1 MTSTGEAFPYATAAA
16 FRAALRDRLSVLAR
30 AGGHGLDELQ
40 RQFAYDRLLA
50 RAFTG
55 PDADRWVL
63 KGAGA
68 LLVRLP
74 EAQHSRDIDL
84 AFTPAAV
91 PGDVLTGPQDDD
103 AVEDAVMSLID
114 AAGRDLGDHFR
125 FEITR
130 TSRLQEA
137 AKGRRLHVVAYLG
150 ARYAAF
156 HVDVV
161 VGTAM
166 TGAPQTASPLVA
178 LTIPGL
184 VRPGYRLFPLADHV
198 ADKLCAIVEV
208 HDRAGGP
215 HVSTRVK
222 DLVDL
227 ALIARTQQLA
237 ADASI
242 LAVRVGAA
250 HRGLRLPE
258 RFAVP
263 DLEVRRRGYPARAR
277 EAPGVVPDFDA
288 AVGLVASFLDPVLD
302 GTARGAWNPT
312 QHNGNRPQARRSP
325 DLGAGVGEPEA
336 GVAGCALGQG

>member
-1 MTSTGEAFPYATAAA
+1 
-16 FRAALRDRLSVLAR
+16 V
-30 AGGHGLDELQ
+30 GGHGLDELQ

-50 RAFTG
+50 RAFMG
-55 PDADRWVL
+55 PDAERWVL

-74 EAQHSRDIDL
+74 EARHSRDIDL
-84 AFTPAAV
+84 AFTPTPVQGDLPADPQDGAAV
-91 PGDVLTGPQDDD
+91 EA
-103 AVEDAVMSLID
+103 AVRSLVD

-130 TSRLQEA
+130 TSPLQEA
-137 AKGRRLHVVAYLG
+137 AKGRRLHVVAYLD

-166 TGAPQTASPLVA
+166 TGVPQTASPLVA

-184 VRPGYRLFPLADHV
+184 VRPEYRLFPLADHV
-198 ADKLCAIVEV
+198 ADKVCAIVEV

-215 HVSTRVK
+215 HASTRVK

-227 ALIARTQQLA
+227 ALIARTQKVA
-237 ADASI
+237 ADAAL

-250 HRGLRLPE
+250 HRGLNLPA

-263 DLEVRRRGYPARAR
+263 DLEVWRRGYPTKAR
-277 EAPGVVPDFDA
+277 EVPGVVPDFDT

-302 GTARGAWNPT
+302 GTVRGAWNPAV
-312 QHNGNRPQARRSP
+312 ARW
-325 DLGAGVGEPEA
+325 E
-336 GVAGCALGQG
+336 

>member
-1 MTSTGEAFPYATAAA
+1 MTSAAESFPYTTAAA

-74 EAQHSRDIDL
+74 EARHSRDIDL
-84 AFTPAAV
+84 AFSATPLR
-91 PGDVLTGPQDDD
+91 GDELASPQGDD
-103 AVEDAVMSLID
+103 AVEDAARSLID

-130 TSRLQEA
+130 TSGLQEA
-137 AKGRRLHVVAYLG
+137 ARGRRLHVVAYLG

-166 TGAPQTASPLVA
+166 TGVPQPASPLVA

-184 VRPGYRLFPLADHV
+184 VRPEYRLFPLADHV

-208 HDRAGGP
+208 HDRASGLQA
-215 HVSTRVK
+215 STRVK

-227 ALIARTQQLA
+227 ALIAKTQKLA
-237 ADASI
+237 ANAAI

-250 HRGLRLPE
+250 HRGLKLPA

-263 DLEVRRRGYPARAR
+263 DLEVWRRGYPAKAR
-277 EAPGVVPDFDA
+277 EVPGVVPDFDA
-288 AVGLVASFLDPVLD
+288 AVHLVASLLDPILN
-302 GTARGAWNPT
+302 GTARGEWNPT
-312 QHNGNRPQARRSP
+312 ATRW
-325 DLGAGVGEPEA
+325 E
-336 GVAGCALGQG
+336 

>member
-1 MTSTGEAFPYATAAA
+1 MTSAADSFPYATAAA
-16 FRAALRDRLSVLAR
+16 FRVALRDRLSSLAR
-30 AGGHGLDELQ
+30 VGGHGLDELQ

-50 RAFTG
+50 RAFMG

-74 EAQHSRDIDL
+74 EARHSRDIDL
-84 AFTPAAV
+84 AFTPV
-91 PGDVLTGPQDDD
+91 PVLGDVLTGSDDGA
-103 AVEDAVMSLID
+103 AVEDAVMSLVD

-130 TSRLQEA
+130 TSGLQEA

-161 VGTAM
+161 AGTAM
-166 TGAPQTASPLVA
+166 TGVPQTASPLVA

-184 VRPGYRLFPLADHV
+184 VRPEYRLFPLADHV

-208 HDRAGGP
+208 HDRTSGLQA
-215 HVSTRVK
+215 STRVK

-227 ALIARTQQLA
+227 ALIAKTQQLA
-237 ADASI
+237 ADATI

-250 HRGLRLPE
+250 HRGLPLPA

-263 DLEVRRRGYPARAR
+263 DLEVWRRGYPAKVR
-277 EAPGVVPDFDA
+277 EVPGVVLDFDA
-288 AVGLVASFLDPVLD
+288 AVRLVASLLDPVLD
-302 GTARGAWNPT
+302 GTARGSWSPT
-312 QHNGNRPQARRSP
+312 VMRW
-325 DLGAGVGEPEA
+325 E
-336 GVAGCALGQG
+336 

>member
-1 MTSTGEAFPYATAAA
+1 MTSAGEAFPYVTAAA
-16 FRAALRDRLSVLAR
+16 FRAALRDRLSVLVR

-50 RAFTG
+50 RAFMG

-74 EAQHSRDIDL
+74 EARHSRDIDL
-84 AFTPAAV
+84 AFAPSPV
-91 PGDVLTGPQDDD
+91 QGVLASPQDDD
-103 AVEDAVMSLID
+103 AVEDAVMSLVD

-130 TSRLQEA
+130 TSRLREA
-137 AKGRRLHVVAYLG
+137 AKGRRLHVVTYLG

-166 TGAPQTASPLVA
+166 TGVPQTASPLVA

-184 VRPGYRLFPLADHV
+184 VRPGYRLFQLADHV

-208 HDRAGGP
+208 HDRASGLQA
-215 HVSTRVK
+215 STRVK

-227 ALIARTQQLA
+227 ALIAATQQLA

-242 LAVRVGAA
+242 LAVRVGAS
-250 HRGLRLPE
+250 HRGLRLPAQ
-258 RFAVP
+258 FAVP
-263 DLEVRRRGYPARAR
+263 DLAVWRRGYPAKAR

-288 AVGLVASFLDPVLD
+288 AVRLVASFLDPVLD
-302 GTARGAWNPT
+302 GTARGDWIPT
-312 QHNGNRPQARRSP
+312 AARW
-325 DLGAGVGEPEA
+325 E
-336 GVAGCALGQG
+336 